1 MLIISIIIK
10 IKRFLLP
17 MTITQ
22 IYRIRI
28 IRSIIRVVNIFELLY
43 IKRTMTECDL
53 RNDAKD
59 LKTLL
64 ENYSNFFVAMGDEI
78 RRGLFLAMIES
89 GEKGMNVQEL
99 TSTTSLSRPAISH
112 HIKVLKDCGM
122 IKARK
127 EGTKNFYYVDIEDEV
142 GKIHMFMNKVDELA
156 AKQ

>member
-1 MLIISIIIK
+1 
-10 IKRFLLP
+10 
-17 MTITQ
+17 
-22 IYRIRI
+22 
-28 IRSIIRVVNIFELLY
+28 
-43 IKRTMTECDL
+43 MTECDL

-112 HIKVLKDCGM
+112 HIKVLKD
-122 IKARK
+122 
-127 EGTKNFYYVDIEDEV
+127 
-142 GKIHMFMNKVDELA
+142 LSS
-156 AKQ
+156 